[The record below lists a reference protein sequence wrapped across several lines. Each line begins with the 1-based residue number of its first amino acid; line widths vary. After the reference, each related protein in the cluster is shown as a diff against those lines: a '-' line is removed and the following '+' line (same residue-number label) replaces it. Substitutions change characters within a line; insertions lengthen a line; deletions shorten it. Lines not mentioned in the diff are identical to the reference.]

1 MYLKMIQMKYLFSS
15 ILIGF
20 IFFTSNAALPFNEL
34 SSIVSRVSF
43 QDTTKKS
50 NCASPV
56 FHLGFGQTIIPALEV
71 FFNDPEIVD
80 YVNHKMY
87 VIKQYRITLLMPNG
101 IYETSMNV
109 GTKYSEQTHKMLQK
123 SRPGDKVFVDEIE
136 AYDENKEVVKIPSRS
151 IYLR

>member
-1 MYLKMIQMKYLFSS
+1 
-15 ILIGF
+15 
-20 IFFTSNAALPFNEL
+20 
-34 SSIVSRVSF
+34 
-43 QDTTKKS
+43 
-50 NCASPV
+50 
-56 FHLGFGQTIIPALEV
+56 
-71 FFNDPEIVD
+71 
-80 YVNHKMY
+80 
-87 VIKQYRITLLMPNG
+87 MPNG